1 MVVILS
7 NNILNGFSHIFY
19 CFSKVT
25 ALPLE
30 FRCFKTSMS
39 NNDWGI

>member
-7 NNILNGFSHIFY
+7 NNKFNGFANIFH

-30 FRCFKTSMS
+30 LRCFKTSMS
-39 NNDWGI
+39 NDDWGI